1 MSRQLFVCS
10 LARGPCAGEPCKN
23 TPGHGEAPRVH
34 QEISH
39 PEQGPI
45 DYAGALDYVF
55 DELSHSRLR
64 CGWEVANP
72 ELDLRLPEQI
82 WIEPDRMACQKYWP
96 LDPETSYTM
105 GSRHVLC
112 GLLEM
117 SLGDVVFVP
126 KSPDDGH
133 CMVAPV
139 KRLYHLIMRL
149 SWQRRMCATIV
160 DI

>member
-1 MSRQLFVCS
+1 
-10 LARGPCAGEPCKN
+10 
-23 TPGHGEAPRVH
+23 
-34 QEISH
+34 
-39 PEQGPI
+39 
-45 DYAGALDYVF
+45 
-55 DELSHSRLR
+55 
-64 CGWEVANP
+64 VANP

-139 KRLYHLIMRL
+139 KRLYHLINGRAGEAPVSFNHATVVAEADVCNDCRHMIGVEETMRYAYGAGTL
-149 SWQRRMCATIV
+149 YPGLF
-160 DI
+160 